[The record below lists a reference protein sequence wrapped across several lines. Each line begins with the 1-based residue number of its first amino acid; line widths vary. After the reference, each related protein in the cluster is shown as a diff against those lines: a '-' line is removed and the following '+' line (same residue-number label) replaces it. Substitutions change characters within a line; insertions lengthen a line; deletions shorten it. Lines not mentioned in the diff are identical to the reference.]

1 MRYEVRIIDAFTGH
15 ILHPDG
21 SGRTQ
26 RAGDVGFHETFE
38 NRESA
43 LRRKDELLLRSGVTE
58 VSIMSEDKA
67 DAHLFQNQALIDRI
81 VAERNA
87 AFKKR
92 PIQPPQR
99 NAGGRPPSGD
109 LSASETPSSFGPRG

>member
-81 VAERNA
+81 VAKRNA
-87 AFKKR
+87 AFQKR
-92 PIQPPQR
+92 PIQPPQTTT
-99 NAGGRPPSGD
+99 GS
-109 LSASETPSSFGPRG
+109 SAPDRV